1 MARAPEPR
9 RHRGRV
15 NGPGGRPHTLVTMS
29 DLVSLPEIERAAERL
44 AGVTVRTPLVPF
56 PGSGDG
62 TALLVKAESLQ
73 PIGAFKLRGAY
84 STIAGLSEEE
94 RERGVVTHS
103 SGNHAQA
110 VAYTARELG
119 IPAVLVMP
127 HTTPGV
133 KVDACIALGA
143 EIVYVE
149 PTAEARQETAAKLA
163 AAHGFTLV
171 PPYDDARVIAGQ
183 GTVGL
188 EIVQDRP
195 DVDVVLVPVSGGGLI
210 AGVAAA
216 VKALRPDAKVIG
228 VEPELAADARDS
240 MREGRPVAW
249 DAEKTG
255 RTIADALRVQRVGD
269 LPFAHMREHVDGMI
283 AVTEDE
289 IRRTMRRLARE
300 ARLIAEPGGA
310 VATAAFLYH
319 RAELPAGTTYVSVL
333 SGGNVDPALFLD
345 VLK

>member
-1 MARAPEPR
+1 
-9 RHRGRV
+9 
-15 NGPGGRPHTLVTMS
+15 MS

-44 AGVTVRTPLVPF
+44 VGVTLRTPLVPF
-56 PGSGDG
+56 PADRSDAGGPS
-62 TALLVKAESLQ
+62 LLVKAESLQ

-84 STIAGLSEEE
+84 ATISSLPEEQ

-110 VAYTARELG
+110 VAYTARALG

-133 KVDACIALGA
+133 KVDACMALGA

-149 PTAEARQETAAKLA
+149 PTSQAREETAAKLA

-171 PPYDDARVIAGQ
+171 PPYDDARIIAGQ
-183 GTVGL
+183 GTAGL

-195 DVDVVLVPVSGGGLI
+195 DVDVVLVPVSGGGLVS
-210 AGVAAA
+210 GVAAA
-216 VKALRPDAKVIG
+216 VKALRPEAKVIG

-240 MREGRPVAW
+240 MREGRPVTW

-269 LPFAHMREHVDGMI
+269 LPFAHMQAHVDGI
-283 AVTEDE
+283 VTVTEDE
-289 IRRTMRRLARE
+289 IRATMRRLARE
-300 ARLIAEPGGA
+300 TRLIAEPAGA
-310 VATAAFLYH
+310 VATAAYLYH
-319 RAELPAGTTYVSVL
+319 RAELPPADTYVSIL

-345 VLK
+345 VMR

>member
-1 MARAPEPR
+1 
-9 RHRGRV
+9 
-15 NGPGGRPHTLVTMS
+15 MS

-44 AGVTVRTPLVPF
+44 VGVTLRTPLVPF
-56 PGSGDG
+56 PADRSAAGGPS
-62 TALLVKAESLQ
+62 LLVKAESLQ
-73 PIGAFKLRGAY
+73 PVGAFKLRGAY
-84 STIAGLSEEE
+84 ATISSLPEEQ

-110 VAYTARELG
+110 VAYTARALG

-133 KVDACIALGA
+133 KVDACMALGA

-149 PTAEARQETAAKLA
+149 PTSQAREETAEKLA

-171 PPYDDARVIAGQ
+171 PPYDDARIIAGQ
-183 GTVGL
+183 GTAGL

-195 DVDVVLVPVSGGGLI
+195 DVDVVLVPVSGGGLLS
-210 AGVAAA
+210 GVAAA
-216 VKALRPDAKVIG
+216 VKALRPEAKVIG

-240 MREGRPVAW
+240 MREGRPVTW

-269 LPFAHMREHVDGMI
+269 LPFAHMQAHVDGI
-283 AVTEDE
+283 VTVTEDE
-289 IRRTMRRLARE
+289 IRGTMRRLARE
-300 ARLIAEPGGA
+300 ARLIAEPAGA
-310 VATAAFLYH
+310 VATAAYLYH
-319 RAELPAGTTYVSVL
+319 RAELPAAGTYVSIL